1 MLSISIRHTFCDVKS
16 CFVSRYED
24 VEEAVDDM
32 LFCAGG
38 CGRGGND
45 VCIAAGIDYPL
56 LELAK

>member
-16 CFVSRYED
+16 CFVGGGEGI
-24 VEEAVDDM
+24 EEAVDDM

-38 CGRGGND
+38 CERGGND
-45 VCIAAGIDYPL
+45 VCVAAGIDYPL